1 MECREVLEVLNRAAD
16 VSYACDWD
24 NVGLLAGRMDKE
36 VHRVT
41 VALDADD
48 RAVEEAIAGGSDL
61 LLTHHPLLFS
71 PVKRITDESLAG
83 RRLLK
88 LLRRDMCLIAMHTN
102 FDIAPGCM
110 ADLAAD
116 RLGLLNR
123 TPLSVTGQG
132 LEGPYG
138 IGAVGTPREGSL
150 TLEKLCLQVKEAFG
164 LQSVQLYG
172 PETAEEVN
180 RIAVCPGSG
189 KDEIGDAMA
198 AGAQVLITGD
208 IMYHYAID
216 AVAEGLAIIDAGHY
230 GLEHIF
236 IPFMESY
243 LKRQLPALSVDTV
256 PVRHPNRYL

>member
-1 MECREVLEVLNRAAD
+1 MECREILAVLNRVAD

-24 NVGLLAGRMDKE
+24 NVGLLAGRGDKE
-36 VHRVT
+36 VHRVM

-48 RAVEEAIAGGSDL
+48 RAVEEAIADGSDL

-123 TPLSVTGQG
+123 VPLEITGEG
-132 LEGPYG
+132 KEGPYG
-138 IGAVGTPREGSL
+138 IGAVGAPREGSI
-150 TLEKLCLQVKEAFG
+150 TLEKLCIRVKEAFG
-164 LQSVQLYG
+164 LERVALYAA
-172 PETAEEVN
+172 ETPRAVE
-180 RIAVCPGSG
+180 RIAICPGSG
-189 KDEIGDAMA
+189 KDEIGYALQ
-198 AGAQVLITGD
+198 AGAQVLVTGD
-208 IMYHYAID
+208 ITYHYAID
-216 AVAEGLAIIDAGHY
+216 AAAEGLAIIDAGHY

-243 LKRQLPALSVDTV
+243 LREQLPQLSVHTV
-256 PVRHPNRYL
+256 PVKHPVRFV

>member
-1 MECREVLEVLNRAAD
+1 MECREILEVLNRVAD

-24 NVGLLAGRMDKE
+24 NVGLLAGRTDKE

-48 RAVEEAIAGGSDL
+48 RAVEEAICNGSEL

-88 LLRRDMCLIAMHTN
+88 LLRRDMCLISMHTN

-123 TPLSVTGQG
+123 TPLEITGEG
-132 LEGPYG
+132 REGPYG
-138 IGAVGTPREGSL
+138 IGAVGTPSGGSV
-150 TLEKLCLQVKEAFG
+150 TLDKLCLQVKEAFG
-164 LQSVQLYG
+164 LPAVQLYA
-172 PETAEEVN
+172 PQTEEEIV

-189 KDEIGDAMA
+189 KDEIPLALA

-208 IMYHYAID
+208 ITYHYGTD
-216 AVAEGLAIIDAGHY
+216 AAAEGLAIIDAGHY

-236 IPFMESY
+236 IPYMESY
-243 LKRQLPALSVDTV
+243 LKKQLPALSVDTV
-256 PVRHPNRYL
+256 EIRQPVRFI

>member
-1 MECREVLEVLNRAAD
+1 MTCREVLETINRLAD

-24 NVGLLAGRMDKE
+24 NVGLLAGRMEKE
-36 VHRVT
+36 IHRIT
-41 VALDADD
+41 IALDADD

-71 PVKRITDESLAG
+71 SIKRITDENGMG

-88 LLRRDMCLIAMHTN
+88 LLSQDLCVISMHTN

-110 ADLAAD
+110 GDLAAD
-116 RLGLLNR
+116 RLGMIHR
-123 TPLSVTGQG
+123 TPLEVTGEG

-138 IGAVGTPREGSL
+138 IGAVGGIREGSL
-150 TLEKLCLQVKEAFG
+150 TLEELAKKVKEAFD
-164 LQSVQLYG
+164 LEAVQLYA
-172 PETAEEVN
+172 PEHAMPVTRV
-180 RIAVCPGSG
+180 AVCPGSG
-189 KDEIGDAMA
+189 KDEIGYALA

-208 IMYHYAID
+208 ITYHYAID
-216 AVAEGLAIIDAGHY
+216 AVADGLAIIDAGHY

-243 LKRQLPALSVDTV
+243 LKKQLPAVEIQTV
-256 PVRHPNRYL
+256 AIRQPNRFL